1 MTTDIQRI
9 AEQIRSN
16 PAVRDVRTQTLNNGG
31 SINIGALLNQGR
43 VPTGNS
49 VSSPVEG
56 DPNKEVVSRENAQ
69 YKDFQ
74 GTLIRYAD
82 GSVDFVVITQKNG
95 KDLRNTLKFNNEN
108 DFGKEKPTSQVF
120 EVAVKKD
127 GQTEFQ
133 KIQETSYKYH
143 HNGKVS
149 YTETKNP
156 EGVILN
162 KAEYNKDGK
171 VTKKIVNDKE
181 GNLQNTYKYKYEKDG
196 TRLSEKYD
204 KDNKLVLTG
213 ETKYN
218 GDKPVSTVT
227 KYPSGNIAGET
238 TYDENGKIHT
248 QKDYYENGQLK
259 ADTVYHNNGV
269 IKTQTLYDEQGNVT
283 KTITD
288 EIDGNFENSAQVSEG
303 DCYLM
308 AAING
313 IRETEDGQKI
323 LSDLVKVTTNENG
336 EKVYTV
342 TLPGAQLAAEGLKT
356 DSRIKPGTVAI
367 TGTYTFTESEMQ
379 EILKQ
384 AGKRYSLGDGDM
396 ILLEAAFEK
405 YRTEVSETLKANDID
420 PRNVS
425 MGEAGLQTGLDE
437 NNILAGGQ
445 SEDALFILTGKPS
458 KVYKNNNPQ
467 YGLSYED
474 LQKDNVTI
482 TSLGQTTTLEMGQSS
497 LKATTSIDGPV
508 THQKDELDEMLDQI
522 MNDGQDGHIDN
533 VATAAF
539 TLTHKNGKK
548 SGHALTIKSVTED
561 TVTLVNP
568 WHPDKE
574 ITMSREDFKRCTKK
588 VTIASMTD
596 TPSGNSG
603 MTNLQDII
611 NHILGNNGGQI
622 TNTPGGNGSLPPT
635 TQQAVVQAIQQA
647 GVTTTTQ
654 QQTTPAV
661 HGSYTIPKGISYTNM
676 IIHMLREQGIEP
688 TEENI
693 RKAKE
698 QFEALNPNAVKT
710 YNGKKQ
716 AWKGNRYVLAH
727 DTVKVPKFVM

>member
-1 MTTDIQRI
+1 
-9 AEQIRSN
+9 
-16 PAVRDVRTQTLNNGG
+16 
-31 SINIGALLNQGR
+31 
-43 VPTGNS
+43 
-49 VSSPVEG
+49 
-56 DPNKEVVSRENAQ
+56 
-69 YKDFQ
+69 
-74 GTLIRYAD
+74 
-82 GSVDFVVITQKNG
+82 
-95 KDLRNTLKFNNEN
+95 
-108 DFGKEKPTSQVF
+108 
-120 EVAVKKD
+120 
-127 GQTEFQ
+127 
-133 KIQETSYKYH
+133 
-143 HNGKVS
+143 
-149 YTETKNP
+149 
-156 EGVILN
+156 
-162 KAEYNKDGK
+162 
-171 VTKKIVNDKE
+171 
-181 GNLQNTYKYKYEKDG
+181 LQN
-196 TRLSEKYD
+196 
-204 KDNKLVLTG
+204 
-213 ETKYN
+213 
-218 GDKPVSTVT
+218 
-227 KYPSGNIAGET
+227 
-238 TYDENGKIHT
+238 
-248 QKDYYENGQLK
+248 
-259 ADTVYHNNGV
+259 
-269 IKTQTLYDEQGNVT
+269 
-283 KTITD
+283 
-288 EIDGNFENSAQVSEG
+288 
-303 DCYLM
+303 
-308 AAING
+308 
-313 IRETEDGQKI
+313 
-323 LSDLVKVTTNENG
+323 
-336 EKVYTV
+336 
-342 TLPGAQLAAEGLKT
+342 
-356 DSRIKPGTVAI
+356 
-367 TGTYTFTESEMQ
+367 
-379 EILKQ
+379 
-384 AGKRYSLGDGDM
+384 
-396 ILLEAAFEK
+396 
-405 YRTEVSETLKANDID
+405 
-420 PRNVS
+420 
-425 MGEAGLQTGLDE
+425 
-437 NNILAGGQ
+437 
-445 SEDALFILTGKPS
+445 
-458 KVYKNNNPQ
+458 
-467 YGLSYED
+467 
-474 LQKDNVTI
+474 DNVTI
-482 TSLGQTTTLEMGQSS
+482 TSLGKTTTLETRRT

-508 THQKDELDEMLDQI
+508 THKKDELDEMPDQI